1 MSGQKYH
8 VFSRV
13 KHFVF
18 ADTGPSAAYLEP
30 FRFTNLVRNSEPG
43 LQFDLICQCESLDH
57 ACLVA
62 GSLNQIDAIQ
72 RKVDEGALKTFRI
85 PDCPVCEVAPC
96 VCARLKSFSGSRSV
110 SISRIGDEWMSLP
123 NKRVTS
129 CQECGLA
136 PCSCK
141 TIEDLMLM
149 GVPFKREPV
158 TRMFD
163 VALTKKWQMDPK
175 ELVAAISGVGKRPEI
190 VIDRHAFLCDTCNKA
205 FCICAPFAMD
215 PVPEREKCKGCDIPF
230 CECWDGKSYTHEP
243 ADPDDCP
250 VCVGLVVCKCHDAFN
265 VAAKAV
271 SITDPAEQCKGID
284 HGCVCINCVPF

>member
-1 MSGQKYH
+1 MSGHKYH

-43 LQFDLICQCESLDH
+43 LQFDLICQCDTLDH
-57 ACLVA
+57 ARLVA

-72 RKVDEGALKTFRI
+72 RKVDEDALKEFRI
-85 PDCPVCEVAPC
+85 PNCPVCDIAPC
-96 VCARLKSFSGSRSV
+96 VCARLTSLVGSRSV
-110 SISRIGDEWMSLP
+110 SIVRIDEDEWMIPSI
-123 NKRVTS
+123 KRMQS
-129 CQECGLA
+129 CKECGLA

-158 TRMFD
+158 IPPFD

-190 VIDRHAFLCDTCNKA
+190 VIDSHAFLCDTCKKS
-205 FCICAPFAMD
+205 FCTCAPFAIY
-215 PVPEREKCKGCDIPF
+215 PAPEKETCKGCDIPF
-230 CECWDGKSYTHEP
+230 CECWDGREYAPEKASKDEC
-243 ADPDDCP
+243 AL
-250 VCVGLVVCKCHDAFN
+250 CVGLVVCKCADATN
-265 VAAKAV
+265 VVAKEPSKINGHA
-271 SITDPAEQCKGID
+271 DD
-284 HGCVCINCVPF
+284 CVCDNCVPF